1 MLRASLRNL
10 VAHKL
15 RLFLTALS
23 IVLAVA
29 FVAGTYVFTDS
40 LRASLDTL
48 IQQNQPDVTIRPA
61 SADFSPEFQGAGELL
76 TVPTALATD
85 IETIAGVVAVSRQVQ
100 VPAVVVLDETGKP
113 LGVETGGFTSGTAIA
128 QDWGPPQI
136 NPNEIVTGQVPVGT
150 DHVAMDTATAEQLG
164 IAPGDQVDL
173 LLPSGER
180 RTFTLSGTTQLRSSS
195 GFGVSFL
202 FWDFPS
208 AQELFL
214 EPGQATSLAVLAE
227 PTASQAVIA
236 EQIRPMLPSGVEA
249 VTGDEIASQVS
260 EQLDSGLGFLNTFLL
275 VFAIVSVFVATF
287 LIYNTFSMLVAQRT
301 RELALLRAIGAS
313 RGQVLRS
320 ILAEA
325 VVVALFASLLGIV
338 VGAGVARGLQLLF
351 QAAGALFPSAALVFQ
366 PRTIVVALSV
376 GLLITLASA
385 VLPARRASVI
395 PPMAALRDEQP
406 RTRALGRRTVV
417 GGFLLGAGV
426 GLAVMAPQLAEYGTT
441 KAAMMA
447 GAAALFVL
455 IGVLATA
462 PELARPAAALI
473 GSPFRGVVGR
483 LARGNTRRNPRR
495 TAATAGALTI
505 GVALMSA
512 ISVLA
517 ASTQE
522 SVAGIVDDVIG
533 ADFVVTGYGFQP
545 FSGDVATAI
554 RQTPG
559 VAEVA
564 VVKQAPARAPGA
576 GDTLITG
583 VDPQDIQ
590 QALSLTVTEGSL
602 DDLEPGTVALD
613 SDTATEIGAGVGTVI
628 QVLGV
633 VGPVDLDVVAIYE
646 AAGGF
651 TGYVVDLTTARD
663 LGASA
668 QDNVV
673 YVIKQPQAEAA
684 TVQADLDVALEP
696 FPNVQLLDQS
706 AFKDSIGDQIGQL
719 LNFLFALLVLAV
731 LIALLGIVNTL
742 ALSVFERTREIGLLR
757 AVGMLRSGIR
767 RTIVLEALII
777 AVFGAVL
784 GMVIGVAFGALLQ
797 RILASEGIEEFAVNV
812 PQLALFLVLAAVGG
826 VLAALWPAWRGSRL
840 RILDAVAAE

>member
-48 IQQNQPDVTIRPA
+48 IQQNQPDVTVRPA
-61 SADFSPEFQGAGELL
+61 AADFSPEFQGAGEVL
-76 TVPTALATD
+76 TVPTELTGA
-85 IETIAGVVAVSRQVQ
+85 IEDVPGVVMASPQVL
-100 VPAVVVLDETGKP
+100 VPNVVILDDGKP
-113 LGVETGGFTSGTAIA
+113 LGAETGGFTGGTAIGG
-128 QDWGPPQI
+128 DWPDDAF
-136 NPNEIVTGQVPVGT
+136 NPNTIAVGEPPVGAGE
-150 DHVAMDTATAEQLG
+150 VAIDTGTADQLEV
-164 IAPGDQVDL
+164 APGDTVTL

-180 RTFTLSGTTQLRSSS
+180 RDFTISGTTEPRAGSNS
-195 GFGVSFL
+195 GVRFVY
-202 FWDFPS
+202 WAFPA
-208 AQELFL
+208 AQELL
-214 EPGQATSLAVLAE
+214 LQPGQATSIAVLAE
-227 PTASQAVIA
+227 PTASQQVIA
-236 EQIRPMLPSGVEA
+236 DGIRPLLPTGLEA
-249 VTGDEIASQVS
+249 ITGEQIASQVS

-325 VVVALFASLLGIV
+325 VIVALVASLLGIV

-351 QAAGALFPSAALVFQ
+351 QAAGAPFPSAALVFQ
-366 PRTIVVALSV
+366 PRTIIVALTV
-376 GLLITLASA
+376 GLVITLASA
-385 VLPARRASVI
+385 ILPARRASVI

-406 RTRALGRRTVV
+406 RTRGLGRRTVI

-426 GLAVMAPQLAEYGTT
+426 GLAVMSPQLAEYGTT
-441 KAAMMA
+441 NAAIMA
-447 GAAALFVL
+447 GVGALCVL

-462 PELARPAAALI
+462 PELARPAAAAI

-517 ASTQE
+517 ASTQA

-545 FSGDVATAI
+545 FSGEVSAAI
-554 RQTPG
+554 RATPG

-564 VVKQAPARAPGA
+564 VVKQAPARAPGT

-590 QALSLTVTEGSL
+590 RALSLTATEGSL
-602 DDLEPGTVALD
+602 DDLTGGTVALD
-613 SDTATEIGAGVGTVI
+613 SETAAEIGAGVGTVV
-628 QVLGV
+628 QVLSV
-633 VGPVDLDVVAIYE
+633 VGPVDLEVVMVYE

-651 TGYVVDLTTARD
+651 TGYVVDLPTARE
-663 LGASA
+663 LGASQ

-673 YVIKQPQAEAA
+673 YVVKETEADA
-684 TVQADLDVALEP
+684 TSVEADLNLALEP
-696 FPNVQLLDQS
+696 FPNVQVLDQS

-757 AVGMLRSGIR
+757 AVGMLRNGIR
-767 RTIVLEALII
+767 RTIVLEAFII

-797 RILASEGIEEFAVNV
+797 RILASEGIEKFAVNGA
-812 PQLALFLVLAAVGG
+812 QLALFLALAAVGG

-840 RILDAVAAE
+840 RILDAIATE